1 MNYILYRI
9 ETYGIKNISK
19 LVSFDFASQ
28 TVTNKIVKNQSKIKA
43 IYGTNGAGKSAFMN
57 SIEIYKKLNL
67 DPNYLKQ
74 NENIIKL
81 NKILNKENENNK
93 EFYFSVIYGE
103 VNNKI
108 LINVFK
114 HQLKLKIM
122 NKIPYIT
129 DESLSILKDK
139 TINGV
144 YQDIYKITD
153 GELQIYCNEVDGINE
168 LLYEKTKNILQ
179 YSTLSS
185 LAFENYLIPVIKN
198 ILEDKTIKLIS
209 DFKSKILY
217 SMICNNYF
225 SKEITI
231 FLDEKDIHNEQDS
244 SNVDLLIE
252 QLEKHRELFKNR
264 ISSNEDLVLKN
275 EYAQYEKNVKKLFKF
290 LKLFKPDL
298 LDIRIEKKEDEYFY
312 HCSKKMVYEKYEIDT
327 DYESTGIQ
335 KLMKLFSAIE
345 DVVKGKMVFIDELDA
360 NINGV
365 YLNTLIEY
373 LNDLQNGQLCFT
385 LHNLYPMKYLY
396 KYSNAIDFI
405 GETGKIVSWVKNGNS
420 RPYEKYPEGMIEDSP
435 FNIES
440 FDFISVFE
448 SEEE

>member
-19 LVSFDFASQ
+19 LVSFDFVNQ
-28 TVTNKIVKNQSKIKA
+28 TVTNKIAKNQCKIKA

-67 DPNYLKQ
+67 DPNYLRQ
-74 NENIIKL
+74 NENIKKL
-81 NKILNKENENNK
+81 NKILNKESKNNK

-103 VNNKI
+103 VHEEK

-114 HQLKLKIM
+114 HQIKIKI
-122 NKIPYIT
+122 NNEIPYLLNET
-129 DESLSILKDK
+129 LSVLKDK

-144 YQDIYKITD
+144 YQDVYKID
-153 GELQIYCNEVDGINE
+153 NGELNIYCNDFEGINE
-168 LLYEKTKNILQ
+168 LLYEKTKNILE

-185 LAFENYLIPVIKN
+185 LAFENYLIPVIERILRDKN
-198 ILEDKTIKLIS
+198 VKLAADI
-209 DFKSKILY
+209 KSKVLY
-217 SMICNNYF
+217 SMLVNNHF
-225 SKEITI
+225 SSEITI
-231 FLDEKDIHNEQDS
+231 FLDEKDIHSEQELS
-244 SNVDLLIE
+244 SIDELIE
-252 QLEKHRELFKNR
+252 KLGKHREILQNR
-264 ISSNEDLVLKN
+264 ISSNEDLIIKSKYEDYKN
-275 EYAQYEKNVKKLFKF
+275 NVKKLYKF

-298 LDIRIEKKEDEYFY
+298 KDIRIEKKEDEYFY

-345 DVVKGKMVFIDELDA
+345 DVVKGKIVFIDELDA
-360 NINGV
+360 NVNGV
-365 YLNTLIEY
+365 YLNKLIEY

-405 GETGKIVSWVKNGNS
+405 GETGKIVSWIKNGNS